1 MFSKKNKKQYDL
13 KHADGRQHWSLRKTT
28 LGMASVLLSTT
39 IYLGS
44 TNVLVH
50 ADTTSDSQ
58 TSQATTSSSSSDTSS
73 SSSQTSSSESSSAT
87 SASSTSEQ
95 TNSTTS
101 SNSEASSSASSSE
114 SSTSSVSSS
123 SSSSS
128 SDSNEN
134 ETNTSSNV
142 VSTSSSSSADTNDST
157 TDQTSSSADGSSS
170 SNQSLYTDEASA
182 TSAANKITEDNK
194 TTTTTTTI
202 STAYDNKSTASTQ
215 KSSFDFSQYSGLPEY
230 YMWMSYINSNKDI
243 KANASSNVVISDPVY
258 DATTNTVTYTIHFN
272 PSNGIV
278 TTSGSTLTD
287 ASAQYA
293 IEISKNLKV
302 VSISYGYNGNMTD
315 GTSTYTSGGGTLSSS
330 STNGTATK
338 MIVSNTT
345 YANTSTT
352 GLSSS
357 NAISSVSSDIGQT
370 IIFSPNTTLYY
381 QASNSKGLDVTIV
394 ATVDSSVSTSFT
406 GVNAIESY
414 IPKSLWNN
422 NSGIRDM
429 LGDTPVVMSTYK
441 AVTSST
447 IAEGQAASNTTTT
460 TMTNATGVA
469 STSIPVS
476 VVFDNSSS
484 ESNITSVDYTLTKS
498 ASSLKEANS
507 TAYVNATDDSTSGSL
522 SASNNYT
529 QNYYDVEA
537 IPSGTTVS
545 SSALASDLLTS
556 DALTVTDVKINSTSG
571 TYSYLVSQTNSGIEI
586 HVIDKTD
593 LETAVNDQNDVQK
606 TSAYYNASD
615 DKKQAYD
622 DAVAAGQTV
631 LNNDSATQSEVD
643 SATTAINS
651 AKSALDGET
660 TDKNALETA
669 VNDQSDVQKTSAYYN
684 ASDDKKQAYD
694 DAVSAGQTVLNDDS
708 ATQSEVDSA
717 TSAIDNAK
725 SALDGQATDKTALE
739 TAVND
744 QNDVQKTS
752 AYYNASDDKKQAY
765 DDAVAA
771 GQTVLNND
779 SATQSEVDS
788 ATSAINNAKSALD
801 GQATDKTALETAVNE
816 QSTVESTP
824 AYYNASDD
832 KKQAYDDAV
841 SAGQKVLNN
850 DSATQSEADS
860 ATTTINSAKA
870 ALDGETTDKR
880 ALETAVNDQSNV
892 QKTSAYYNASDEK
905 KQAYDD
911 AVAAGQTV
919 LNNDSATQ
927 SEVDSA
933 TTAINNAKSALDGE
947 TTDKSAWETA
957 VNDQSDVQ
965 KTSAYYNASDD
976 KKQAYDDAVSAGQ
989 TVLNNDSA
997 TQSEVD
1003 SATTAIDN
1011 AKAALDGQATE
1022 TATSST
1028 GTSDTTSSTTGSTTE
1043 RSVEKSALETA
1054 VNEQST
1060 VESTSAYYNASDDK
1074 KQAYNDAV
1082 SAGQTVLNDD
1092 SATQSEV
1099 DSATTAIN
1107 NAKAALDG
1115 QATETDTSSTGAS
1128 DTTSSTTGSTT
1139 ENSVDKS
1146 GLEKAVNEQSTVEST
1161 DPYKNASD
1169 DKKQAY
1175 DDAVSAGQKVL
1186 NNDSATQSEVDSA
1199 TTAINN
1205 AKSALDGQA
1214 TDTSSTGASDTTS
1227 STTGST
1233 TENSVDKSGLE
1244 TAVNEQSTVEATD
1257 AYKNASNDKKQA
1269 YDDAVS
1275 AGQKVLNND
1284 SATQSEVD
1292 SATTAIDNAKAAL
1305 DGQATETDTSSTGA
1319 SDTTSSTP
1327 GTTTE
1332 SSVDKSALETAV
1344 NEQSDVQ
1351 KTSAYYNASD
1361 DKKQAYDD
1369 AVAAG
1374 QTVLN
1379 NDSATQSEVDSA
1391 TSAIDNAKAALDGQS
1406 SSDKPA
1412 TQSETDGSTESVD
1425 KTNLQK
1431 DVDRAHEVQTSTNPN
1446 EYLYYASASDEARK
1460 AYGDAVAKGEQVL
1473 SDTNATQEEVD
1484 AADKAI
1490 RDAEQR
1496 LIDSAEKAQNNVNL
1510 PERVKVEKMG
1520 QPTSDELSQIKKNIE
1535 AANPNTTVT
1544 VYSDG
1549 SATIKFSDGSSA
1561 ELTKEDTTI
1570 QTDAIENNG
1579 DRSSSEN
1586 TGNSNFEN
1594 YDSSIDKSSLEAA
1607 VNEKSSVESTDA
1619 YKNASD
1625 DKKQAYDDAV
1635 SAGQKVLN
1643 DNSATQNEVD
1653 QALQTI
1659 KNAKAALDD
1668 NTEINSKATAN
1679 SKSSS
1684 VSSTS
1689 SKEKTPASNSS
1700 ENRVATDAN
1709 KLPQT
1714 GAQVGEVSLI
1724 GLILALLGLL
1734 GFRRKK
1740 NNEE

>member
-1 MFSKKNKKQYDL
+1 
-13 KHADGRQHWSLRKTT
+13 
-28 LGMASVLLSTT
+28 
-39 IYLGS
+39 
-44 TNVLVH
+44 
-50 ADTTSDSQ
+50 
-58 TSQATTSSSSSDTSS
+58 
-73 SSSQTSSSESSSAT
+73 
-87 SASSTSEQ
+87 
-95 TNSTTS
+95 
-101 SNSEASSSASSSE
+101 
-114 SSTSSVSSS
+114 
-123 SSSSS
+123 
-128 SDSNEN
+128 
-134 ETNTSSNV
+134 
-142 VSTSSSSSADTNDST
+142 
-157 TDQTSSSADGSSS
+157 
-170 SNQSLYTDEASA
+170 
-182 TSAANKITEDNK
+182 
-194 TTTTTTTI
+194 
-202 STAYDNKSTASTQ
+202 
-215 KSSFDFSQYSGLPEY
+215 
-230 YMWMSYINSNKDI
+230 
-243 KANASSNVVISDPVY
+243 
-258 DATTNTVTYTIHFN
+258 
-272 PSNGIV
+272 
-278 TTSGSTLTD
+278 
-287 ASAQYA
+287 
-293 IEISKNLKV
+293 
-302 VSISYGYNGNMTD
+302 
-315 GTSTYTSGGGTLSSS
+315 
-330 STNGTATK
+330 
-338 MIVSNTT
+338 
-345 YANTSTT
+345 
-352 GLSSS
+352 
-357 NAISSVSSDIGQT
+357 
-370 IIFSPNTTLYY
+370 
-381 QASNSKGLDVTIV
+381 DVTIV

-460 TMTNATGVA
+460 TMINATGVA

-717 TSAIDNAK
+717 T
-725 SALDGQATDKTALE
+725 
-739 TAVND
+739 
-744 QNDVQKTS
+744 
-752 AYYNASDDKKQAY
+752 
-765 DDAVAA
+765 
-771 GQTVLNND
+771 
-779 SATQSEVDS
+779 
-788 ATSAINNAKSALD
+788 
-801 GQATDKTALETAVNE
+801 
-816 QSTVESTP
+816 
-824 AYYNASDD
+824 
-832 KKQAYDDAV
+832 
-841 SAGQKVLNN
+841 
-850 DSATQSEADS
+850 
-860 ATTTINSAKA
+860 
-870 ALDGETTDKR
+870 
-880 ALETAVNDQSNV
+880 
-892 QKTSAYYNASDEK
+892 
-905 KQAYDD
+905 
-911 AVAAGQTV
+911 
-919 LNNDSATQ
+919 
-927 SEVDSA
+927 
-933 TTAINNAKSALDGE
+933 
-947 TTDKSAWETA
+947 
-957 VNDQSDVQ
+957 
-965 KTSAYYNASDD
+965 
-976 KKQAYDDAVSAGQ
+976 
-989 TVLNNDSA
+989 
-997 TQSEVD
+997 
-1003 SATTAIDN
+1003 
-1011 AKAALDGQATE
+1011 
-1022 TATSST
+1022 
-1028 GTSDTTSSTTGSTTE
+1028 
-1043 RSVEKSALETA
+1043 
-1054 VNEQST
+1054 
-1060 VESTSAYYNASDDK
+1060 
-1074 KQAYNDAV
+1074 
-1082 SAGQTVLNDD
+1082 
-1092 SATQSEV
+1092 
-1099 DSATTAIN
+1099 TAIN

-1115 QATETDTSSTGAS
+1115 QATE
-1128 DTTSSTTGSTT
+1128 
-1139 ENSVDKS
+1139 
-1146 GLEKAVNEQSTVEST
+1146 
-1161 DPYKNASD
+1161 
-1169 DKKQAY
+1169 
-1175 DDAVSAGQKVL
+1175 
-1186 NNDSATQSEVDSA
+1186 
-1199 TTAINN
+1199 
-1205 AKSALDGQA
+1205 

-1594 YDSSIDKSSLEAA
+1594 SDSSIDKSSLEAA

>member
-58 TSQATTSSSSSDTSS
+58 TSQATTSSSDTSS

-134 ETNTSSNV
+134 ATNTNSNV

-157 TDQTSSSADGSSS
+157 TDQASSSADGSSS

-215 KSSFDFSQYSGLPEY
+215 KASFDFSQYSGLPEY

-243 KANASSNVVISDPVY
+243 KANASSNVVVSDPIY

-357 NAISSVSSDIGQT
+357 NATSSVSSDIGQT

-529 QNYYDVEA
+529 QSYYDVEA

-571 TYSYLVSQTNSGIEI
+571 TYSYLVSQTDSGIEI

-593 LETAVNDQNDVQK
+593 LETAVNDQ
-606 TSAYYNASD
+606 
-615 DKKQAYD
+615 
-622 DAVAAGQTV
+622 
-631 LNNDSATQSEVD
+631 
-643 SATTAINS
+643 
-651 AKSALDGET
+651 
-660 TDKNALETA
+660 
-669 VNDQSDVQKTSAYYN
+669 SDVQN
-684 ASDDKKQAYD
+684 
-694 DAVSAGQTVLNDDS
+694 
-708 ATQSEVDSA
+708 
-717 TSAIDNAK
+717 
-725 SALDGQATDKTALE
+725 
-739 TAVND
+739 
-744 QNDVQKTS
+744 TS

-788 ATSAINNAKSALD
+788 ATSAIDNAKSALD
-801 GQATDKTALETAVNE
+801 GESTDKSALETAVNE

-841 SAGQKVLNN
+841 SAGQ
-850 DSATQSEADS
+850 
-860 ATTTINSAKA
+860 
-870 ALDGETTDKR
+870 
-880 ALETAVNDQSNV
+880 
-892 QKTSAYYNASDEK
+892 
-905 KQAYDD
+905 
-911 AVAAGQTV
+911 TV

-933 TTAINNAKSALDGE
+933 TSAINNAKAALDGE
-947 TTDKSAWETA
+947 STDKSALETA

-965 KTSAYYNASDD
+965 NTPAYYNASDD

-1011 AKAALDGQATE
+1011 AKAALDGQAT
-1022 TATSST
+1022 
-1028 GTSDTTSSTTGSTTE
+1028 D
-1043 RSVEKSALETA
+1043 KNALETA
-1054 VNEQST
+1054 VNEQSDVQNT
-1060 VESTSAYYNASDDK
+1060 STYYNASDDK
-1074 KQAYNDAV
+1074 KQAYDNAV
-1082 SAGQTVLNDD
+1082 AAGQKVLNDD

-1099 DSATTAIN
+1099 DSATSAIDK
-1107 NAKAALDG
+1107 AKAALDG
-1115 QATETDTSSTGAS
+1115 
-1128 DTTSSTTGSTT
+1128 
-1139 ENSVDKS
+1139 
-1146 GLEKAVNEQSTVEST
+1146 EST
-1161 DPYKNASD
+1161 
-1169 DKKQAY
+1169 
-1175 DDAVSAGQKVL
+1175 
-1186 NNDSATQSEVDSA
+1186 
-1199 TTAINN
+1199 
-1205 AKSALDGQA
+1205 
-1214 TDTSSTGASDTTS
+1214 
-1227 STTGST
+1227 
-1233 TENSVDKSGLE
+1233 
-1244 TAVNEQSTVEATD
+1244 
-1257 AYKNASNDKKQA
+1257 
-1269 YDDAVS
+1269 
-1275 AGQKVLNND
+1275 
-1284 SATQSEVD
+1284 
-1292 SATTAIDNAKAAL
+1292 
-1305 DGQATETDTSSTGA
+1305 
-1319 SDTTSSTP
+1319 
-1327 GTTTE
+1327 
-1332 SSVDKSALETAV
+1332 DKSALETAV
-1344 NEQSDVQ
+1344 
-1351 KTSAYYNASD
+1351 
-1361 DKKQAYDD
+1361 
-1369 AVAAG
+1369 
-1374 QTVLN
+1374 
-1379 NDSATQSEVDSA
+1379 
-1391 TSAIDNAKAALDGQS
+1391 
-1406 SSDKPA
+1406 
-1412 TQSETDGSTESVD
+1412 
-1425 KTNLQK
+1425 
-1431 DVDRAHEVQTSTNPN
+1431 
-1446 EYLYYASASDEARK
+1446 
-1460 AYGDAVAKGEQVL
+1460 
-1473 SDTNATQEEVD
+1473 
-1484 AADKAI
+1484 
-1490 RDAEQR
+1490 
-1496 LIDSAEKAQNNVNL
+1496 
-1510 PERVKVEKMG
+1510 
-1520 QPTSDELSQIKKNIE
+1520 
-1535 AANPNTTVT
+1535 
-1544 VYSDG
+1544 
-1549 SATIKFSDGSSA
+1549 
-1561 ELTKEDTTI
+1561 
-1570 QTDAIENNG
+1570 
-1579 DRSSSEN
+1579 
-1586 TGNSNFEN
+1586 
-1594 YDSSIDKSSLEAA
+1594 
-1607 VNEKSSVESTDA
+1607 
-1619 YKNASD
+1619 
-1625 DKKQAYDDAV
+1625 
-1635 SAGQKVLN
+1635 
-1643 DNSATQNEVD
+1643 
-1653 QALQTI
+1653 
-1659 KNAKAALDD
+1659 
-1668 NTEINSKATAN
+1668 
-1679 SKSSS
+1679 
-1684 VSSTS
+1684 
-1689 SKEKTPASNSS
+1689 
-1700 ENRVATDAN
+1700 
-1709 KLPQT
+1709 
-1714 GAQVGEVSLI
+1714 
-1724 GLILALLGLL
+1724 
-1734 GFRRKK
+1734 
-1740 NNEE
+1740 

>member
-651 AKSALDGET
+651 A
-660 TDKNALETA
+660 
-669 VNDQSDVQKTSAYYN
+669 
-684 ASDDKKQAYD
+684 
-694 DAVSAGQTVLNDDS
+694 
-708 ATQSEVDSA
+708 
-717 TSAIDNAK
+717 
-725 SALDGQATDKTALE
+725 
-739 TAVND
+739 
-744 QNDVQKTS
+744 
-752 AYYNASDDKKQAY
+752 
-765 DDAVAA
+765 
-771 GQTVLNND
+771 
-779 SATQSEVDS
+779 
-788 ATSAINNAKSALD
+788 
-801 GQATDKTALETAVNE
+801 
-816 QSTVESTP
+816 
-824 AYYNASDD
+824 
-832 KKQAYDDAV
+832 
-841 SAGQKVLNN
+841 
-850 DSATQSEADS
+850 
-860 ATTTINSAKA
+860 
-870 ALDGETTDKR
+870 
-880 ALETAVNDQSNV
+880 
-892 QKTSAYYNASDEK
+892 
-905 KQAYDD
+905 
-911 AVAAGQTV
+911 
-919 LNNDSATQ
+919 
-927 SEVDSA
+927 
-933 TTAINNAKSALDGE
+933 
-947 TTDKSAWETA
+947 
-957 VNDQSDVQ
+957 
-965 KTSAYYNASDD
+965 
-976 KKQAYDDAVSAGQ
+976 
-989 TVLNNDSA
+989 
-997 TQSEVD
+997 
-1003 SATTAIDN
+1003 
-1011 AKAALDGQATE
+1011 
-1022 TATSST
+1022 
-1028 GTSDTTSSTTGSTTE
+1028 
-1043 RSVEKSALETA
+1043 
-1054 VNEQST
+1054 
-1060 VESTSAYYNASDDK
+1060 
-1074 KQAYNDAV
+1074 
-1082 SAGQTVLNDD
+1082 
-1092 SATQSEV
+1092 
-1099 DSATTAIN
+1099 
-1107 NAKAALDG
+1107 
-1115 QATETDTSSTGAS
+1115 
-1128 DTTSSTTGSTT
+1128 
-1139 ENSVDKS
+1139 
-1146 GLEKAVNEQSTVEST
+1146 
-1161 DPYKNASD
+1161 
-1169 DKKQAY
+1169 
-1175 DDAVSAGQKVL
+1175 
-1186 NNDSATQSEVDSA
+1186 
-1199 TTAINN
+1199 
-1205 AKSALDGQA
+1205 
-1214 TDTSSTGASDTTS
+1214 
-1227 STTGST
+1227 
-1233 TENSVDKSGLE
+1233 
-1244 TAVNEQSTVEATD
+1244 
-1257 AYKNASNDKKQA
+1257 
-1269 YDDAVS
+1269 
-1275 AGQKVLNND
+1275 
-1284 SATQSEVD
+1284 
-1292 SATTAIDNAKAAL
+1292 
-1305 DGQATETDTSSTGA
+1305 
-1319 SDTTSSTP
+1319 
-1327 GTTTE
+1327 
-1332 SSVDKSALETAV
+1332 
-1344 NEQSDVQ
+1344 
-1351 KTSAYYNASD
+1351 
-1361 DKKQAYDD
+1361 
-1369 AVAAG
+1369 
-1374 QTVLN
+1374 
-1379 NDSATQSEVDSA
+1379 
-1391 TSAIDNAKAALDGQS
+1391 
-1406 SSDKPA
+1406 
-1412 TQSETDGSTESVD
+1412 
-1425 KTNLQK
+1425 
-1431 DVDRAHEVQTSTNPN
+1431 
-1446 EYLYYASASDEARK
+1446 
-1460 AYGDAVAKGEQVL
+1460 
-1473 SDTNATQEEVD
+1473 
-1484 AADKAI
+1484 
-1490 RDAEQR
+1490 
-1496 LIDSAEKAQNNVNL
+1496 
-1510 PERVKVEKMG
+1510 
-1520 QPTSDELSQIKKNIE
+1520 
-1535 AANPNTTVT
+1535 
-1544 VYSDG
+1544 
-1549 SATIKFSDGSSA
+1549 
-1561 ELTKEDTTI
+1561 
-1570 QTDAIENNG
+1570 
-1579 DRSSSEN
+1579 
-1586 TGNSNFEN
+1586 
-1594 YDSSIDKSSLEAA
+1594 
-1607 VNEKSSVESTDA
+1607 
-1619 YKNASD
+1619 
-1625 DKKQAYDDAV
+1625 
-1635 SAGQKVLN
+1635 
-1643 DNSATQNEVD
+1643 
-1653 QALQTI
+1653 
-1659 KNAKAALDD
+1659 
-1668 NTEINSKATAN
+1668 
-1679 SKSSS
+1679 
-1684 VSSTS
+1684 
-1689 SKEKTPASNSS
+1689 
-1700 ENRVATDAN
+1700 
-1709 KLPQT
+1709 
-1714 GAQVGEVSLI
+1714 
-1724 GLILALLGLL
+1724 
-1734 GFRRKK
+1734 
-1740 NNEE
+1740 

>member
-394 ATVDSSVSTSFT
+394 ATVYSSVSTSFT

-694 DAVSAGQTVLNDDS
+694 DAVSAGQTVLN
-708 ATQSEVDSA
+708 
-717 TSAIDNAK
+717 
-725 SALDGQATDKTALE
+725 
-739 TAVND
+739 
-744 QNDVQKTS
+744 
-752 AYYNASDDKKQAY
+752 
-765 DDAVAA
+765 
-771 GQTVLNND
+771 
-779 SATQSEVDS
+779 
-788 ATSAINNAKSALD
+788 
-801 GQATDKTALETAVNE
+801 
-816 QSTVESTP
+816 
-824 AYYNASDD
+824 
-832 KKQAYDDAV
+832 
-841 SAGQKVLNN
+841 
-850 DSATQSEADS
+850 
-860 ATTTINSAKA
+860 
-870 ALDGETTDKR
+870 
-880 ALETAVNDQSNV
+880 
-892 QKTSAYYNASDEK
+892 
-905 KQAYDD
+905 
-911 AVAAGQTV
+911 
-919 LNNDSATQ
+919 NDSATQ

-947 TTDKSAWETA
+947 TTDKSA
-957 VNDQSDVQ
+957 
-965 KTSAYYNASDD
+965 
-976 KKQAYDDAVSAGQ
+976 
-989 TVLNNDSA
+989 
-997 TQSEVD
+997 
-1003 SATTAIDN
+1003 
-1011 AKAALDGQATE
+1011 
-1022 TATSST
+1022 
-1028 GTSDTTSSTTGSTTE
+1028 
-1043 RSVEKSALETA
+1043 LETA

-1074 KQAYNDAV
+1074 KQAYDDAV

-1115 QATETDTSSTGAS
+1115 QATE
-1128 DTTSSTTGSTT
+1128 
-1139 ENSVDKS
+1139 
-1146 GLEKAVNEQSTVEST
+1146 
-1161 DPYKNASD
+1161 
-1169 DKKQAY
+1169 
-1175 DDAVSAGQKVL
+1175 
-1186 NNDSATQSEVDSA
+1186 
-1199 TTAINN
+1199 
-1205 AKSALDGQA
+1205 

-1594 YDSSIDKSSLEAA
+1594 SDSSIDKSSLEAA

>member
-1 MFSKKNKKQYDL
+1 
-13 KHADGRQHWSLRKTT
+13 
-28 LGMASVLLSTT
+28 
-39 IYLGS
+39 
-44 TNVLVH
+44 
-50 ADTTSDSQ
+50 
-58 TSQATTSSSSSDTSS
+58 
-73 SSSQTSSSESSSAT
+73 
-87 SASSTSEQ
+87 
-95 TNSTTS
+95 
-101 SNSEASSSASSSE
+101 
-114 SSTSSVSSS
+114 
-123 SSSSS
+123 
-128 SDSNEN
+128 
-134 ETNTSSNV
+134 
-142 VSTSSSSSADTNDST
+142 
-157 TDQTSSSADGSSS
+157 
-170 SNQSLYTDEASA
+170 
-182 TSAANKITEDNK
+182 
-194 TTTTTTTI
+194 
-202 STAYDNKSTASTQ
+202 
-215 KSSFDFSQYSGLPEY
+215 
-230 YMWMSYINSNKDI
+230 
-243 KANASSNVVISDPVY
+243 
-258 DATTNTVTYTIHFN
+258 
-272 PSNGIV
+272 
-278 TTSGSTLTD
+278 
-287 ASAQYA
+287 
-293 IEISKNLKV
+293 
-302 VSISYGYNGNMTD
+302 
-315 GTSTYTSGGGTLSSS
+315 
-330 STNGTATK
+330 
-338 MIVSNTT
+338 
-345 YANTSTT
+345 
-352 GLSSS
+352 
-357 NAISSVSSDIGQT
+357 
-370 IIFSPNTTLYY
+370 
-381 QASNSKGLDVTIV
+381 
-394 ATVDSSVSTSFT
+394 
-406 GVNAIESY
+406 
-414 IPKSLWNN
+414 
-422 NSGIRDM
+422 
-429 LGDTPVVMSTYK
+429 
-441 AVTSST
+441 
-447 IAEGQAASNTTTT
+447 
-460 TMTNATGVA
+460 
-469 STSIPVS
+469 
-476 VVFDNSSS
+476 
-484 ESNITSVDYTLTKS
+484 
-498 ASSLKEANS
+498 
-507 TAYVNATDDSTSGSL
+507 
-522 SASNNYT
+522 
-529 QNYYDVEA
+529 
-537 IPSGTTVS
+537 
-545 SSALASDLLTS
+545 
-556 DALTVTDVKINSTSG
+556 
-571 TYSYLVSQTNSGIEI
+571 
-586 HVIDKTD
+586 
-593 LETAVNDQNDVQK
+593 
-606 TSAYYNASD
+606 
-615 DKKQAYD
+615 
-622 DAVAAGQTV
+622 
-631 LNNDSATQSEVD
+631 ATQSEVD
-643 SATTAINS
+643 SATSAINN

-660 TDKNALETA
+660 TDKSALETA

-694 DAVSAGQTVLNDDS
+694 DAVSAGQ
-708 ATQSEVDSA
+708 
-717 TSAIDNAK
+717 K
-725 SALDGQATDKTALE
+725 
-739 TAVND
+739 
-744 QNDVQKTS
+744 
-752 AYYNASDDKKQAY
+752 
-765 DDAVAA
+765 
-771 GQTVLNND
+771 VLNND

-801 GQATDKTALETAVNE
+801 G
-816 QSTVESTP
+816 
-824 AYYNASDD
+824 
-832 KKQAYDDAV
+832 
-841 SAGQKVLNN
+841 
-850 DSATQSEADS
+850 
-860 ATTTINSAKA
+860 
-870 ALDGETTDKR
+870 
-880 ALETAVNDQSNV
+880 
-892 QKTSAYYNASDEK
+892 
-905 KQAYDD
+905 
-911 AVAAGQTV
+911 
-919 LNNDSATQ
+919 
-927 SEVDSA
+927 
-933 TTAINNAKSALDGE
+933 E
-947 TTDKSAWETA
+947 TTDKSALETA

-989 TVLNNDSA
+989 KVLNNDSA

-1043 RSVEKSALETA
+1043 SSVDKSALETA

-1074 KQAYNDAV
+1074 KQAYNDAVSAGQTVLNDDSATQSEVDSATTAINNAKAALDGQATETDTSSTGASDTTSSTTGSTTENSVDKSGLETAVNEQSTVEATDAYKNASNDKKQAYDDAV

-1594 YDSSIDKSSLEAA
+1594 SDSSIDKSSLEAA

>member
-947 TTDKSAWETA
+947 TTDKSALETA

-1043 RSVEKSALETA
+1043 SSVDKSALETA

-1146 GLEKAVNEQSTVEST
+1146 GLE
-1161 DPYKNASD
+1161 
-1169 DKKQAY
+1169 
-1175 DDAVSAGQKVL
+1175 
-1186 NNDSATQSEVDSA
+1186 
-1199 TTAINN
+1199 
-1205 AKSALDGQA
+1205 
-1214 TDTSSTGASDTTS
+1214 
-1227 STTGST
+1227 
-1233 TENSVDKSGLE
+1233 

-1275 AGQKVLNND
+1275 AGQTVLNDD

-1292 SATTAIDNAKAAL
+1292 SATTAINNAKAAL
-1305 DGQATETDTSSTGA
+1305 DGQATDTSSTGA
-1319 SDTTSSTP
+1319 SDTTSST
-1327 GTTTE
+1327 T
-1332 SSVDKSALETAV
+1332 
-1344 NEQSDVQ
+1344 
-1351 KTSAYYNASD
+1351 
-1361 DKKQAYDD
+1361 
-1369 AVAAG
+1369 
-1374 QTVLN
+1374 
-1379 NDSATQSEVDSA
+1379 
-1391 TSAIDNAKAALDGQS
+1391 
-1406 SSDKPA
+1406 
-1412 TQSETDGSTESVD
+1412 GST
-1425 KTNLQK
+1425 
-1431 DVDRAHEVQTSTNPN
+1431 
-1446 EYLYYASASDEARK
+1446 
-1460 AYGDAVAKGEQVL
+1460 
-1473 SDTNATQEEVD
+1473 
-1484 AADKAI
+1484 
-1490 RDAEQR
+1490 
-1496 LIDSAEKAQNNVNL
+1496 
-1510 PERVKVEKMG
+1510 
-1520 QPTSDELSQIKKNIE
+1520 
-1535 AANPNTTVT
+1535 
-1544 VYSDG
+1544 
-1549 SATIKFSDGSSA
+1549 
-1561 ELTKEDTTI
+1561 
-1570 QTDAIENNG
+1570 
-1579 DRSSSEN
+1579 
-1586 TGNSNFEN
+1586 
-1594 YDSSIDKSSLEAA
+1594 
-1607 VNEKSSVESTDA
+1607 
-1619 YKNASD
+1619 
-1625 DKKQAYDDAV
+1625 
-1635 SAGQKVLN
+1635 
-1643 DNSATQNEVD
+1643 
-1653 QALQTI
+1653 
-1659 KNAKAALDD
+1659 
-1668 NTEINSKATAN
+1668 
-1679 SKSSS
+1679 
-1684 VSSTS
+1684 
-1689 SKEKTPASNSS
+1689 
-1700 ENRVATDAN
+1700 
-1709 KLPQT
+1709 
-1714 GAQVGEVSLI
+1714 
-1724 GLILALLGLL
+1724 
-1734 GFRRKK
+1734 
-1740 NNEE
+1740 

>member
-1 MFSKKNKKQYDL
+1 
-13 KHADGRQHWSLRKTT
+13 
-28 LGMASVLLSTT
+28 
-39 IYLGS
+39 
-44 TNVLVH
+44 
-50 ADTTSDSQ
+50 
-58 TSQATTSSSSSDTSS
+58 
-73 SSSQTSSSESSSAT
+73 
-87 SASSTSEQ
+87 
-95 TNSTTS
+95 
-101 SNSEASSSASSSE
+101 
-114 SSTSSVSSS
+114 
-123 SSSSS
+123 
-128 SDSNEN
+128 
-134 ETNTSSNV
+134 
-142 VSTSSSSSADTNDST
+142 
-157 TDQTSSSADGSSS
+157 
-170 SNQSLYTDEASA
+170 
-182 TSAANKITEDNK
+182 
-194 TTTTTTTI
+194 
-202 STAYDNKSTASTQ
+202 
-215 KSSFDFSQYSGLPEY
+215 
-230 YMWMSYINSNKDI
+230 
-243 KANASSNVVISDPVY
+243 
-258 DATTNTVTYTIHFN
+258 
-272 PSNGIV
+272 
-278 TTSGSTLTD
+278 
-287 ASAQYA
+287 
-293 IEISKNLKV
+293 
-302 VSISYGYNGNMTD
+302 
-315 GTSTYTSGGGTLSSS
+315 
-330 STNGTATK
+330 
-338 MIVSNTT
+338 
-345 YANTSTT
+345 
-352 GLSSS
+352 
-357 NAISSVSSDIGQT
+357 
-370 IIFSPNTTLYY
+370 
-381 QASNSKGLDVTIV
+381 
-394 ATVDSSVSTSFT
+394 
-406 GVNAIESY
+406 
-414 IPKSLWNN
+414 
-422 NSGIRDM
+422 
-429 LGDTPVVMSTYK
+429 
-441 AVTSST
+441 
-447 IAEGQAASNTTTT
+447 
-460 TMTNATGVA
+460 
-469 STSIPVS
+469 
-476 VVFDNSSS
+476 
-484 ESNITSVDYTLTKS
+484 
-498 ASSLKEANS
+498 
-507 TAYVNATDDSTSGSL
+507 
-522 SASNNYT
+522 
-529 QNYYDVEA
+529 
-537 IPSGTTVS
+537 
-545 SSALASDLLTS
+545 
-556 DALTVTDVKINSTSG
+556 
-571 TYSYLVSQTNSGIEI
+571 
-586 HVIDKTD
+586 
-593 LETAVNDQNDVQK
+593 DVQK

-622 DAVAAGQTV
+622 DAVSAGQKV

-643 SATTAINS
+643 SATSAINN

-660 TDKNALETA
+660 TDKSALETA

-694 DAVSAGQTVLNDDS
+694 DAVSAGQ
-708 ATQSEVDSA
+708 
-717 TSAIDNAK
+717 K
-725 SALDGQATDKTALE
+725 
-739 TAVND
+739 
-744 QNDVQKTS
+744 
-752 AYYNASDDKKQAY
+752 
-765 DDAVAA
+765 
-771 GQTVLNND
+771 
-779 SATQSEVDS
+779 
-788 ATSAINNAKSALD
+788 
-801 GQATDKTALETAVNE
+801 
-816 QSTVESTP
+816 
-824 AYYNASDD
+824 
-832 KKQAYDDAV
+832 
-841 SAGQKVLNN
+841 
-850 DSATQSEADS
+850 
-860 ATTTINSAKA
+860 
-870 ALDGETTDKR
+870 
-880 ALETAVNDQSNV
+880 
-892 QKTSAYYNASDEK
+892 
-905 KQAYDD
+905 
-911 AVAAGQTV
+911 
-919 LNNDSATQ
+919 
-927 SEVDSA
+927 
-933 TTAINNAKSALDGE
+933 
-947 TTDKSAWETA
+947 
-957 VNDQSDVQ
+957 
-965 KTSAYYNASDD
+965 
-976 KKQAYDDAVSAGQ
+976 
-989 TVLNNDSA
+989 VLNNDSA

-1043 RSVEKSALETA
+1043 SSVDKSALETA

-1074 KQAYNDAV
+1074 KQAYNDAVSAGQTVLNDDSATQSEVDSATTAINNAKAALDGQATETDTSSTGASDTTSSTTGSTTENSVDKSGLETAVNEQSTVEATDAYKNASNDKKQAYDDAV

-1594 YDSSIDKSSLEAA
+1594 SDSSIDKSSLEAA

-1635 SAGQKVLN
+1635 SAG
-1643 DNSATQNEVD
+1643 
-1653 QALQTI
+1653 
-1659 KNAKAALDD
+1659 
-1668 NTEINSKATAN
+1668 
-1679 SKSSS
+1679 
-1684 VSSTS
+1684 
-1689 SKEKTPASNSS
+1689 
-1700 ENRVATDAN
+1700 
-1709 KLPQT
+1709 
-1714 GAQVGEVSLI
+1714 
-1724 GLILALLGLL
+1724 
-1734 GFRRKK
+1734 
-1740 NNEE
+1740 

>member
-1 MFSKKNKKQYDL
+1 
-13 KHADGRQHWSLRKTT
+13 
-28 LGMASVLLSTT
+28 MASVLLSTT

-622 DAVAAGQTV
+622 DAV
-631 LNNDSATQSEVD
+631 
-643 SATTAINS
+643 
-651 AKSALDGET
+651 
-660 TDKNALETA
+660 
-669 VNDQSDVQKTSAYYN
+669 
-684 ASDDKKQAYD
+684 
-694 DAVSAGQTVLNDDS
+694 
-708 ATQSEVDSA
+708 
-717 TSAIDNAK
+717 
-725 SALDGQATDKTALE
+725 
-739 TAVND
+739 
-744 QNDVQKTS
+744 
-752 AYYNASDDKKQAY
+752 
-765 DDAVAA
+765 
-771 GQTVLNND
+771 
-779 SATQSEVDS
+779 
-788 ATSAINNAKSALD
+788 
-801 GQATDKTALETAVNE
+801 
-816 QSTVESTP
+816 
-824 AYYNASDD
+824 
-832 KKQAYDDAV
+832 
-841 SAGQKVLNN
+841 
-850 DSATQSEADS
+850 
-860 ATTTINSAKA
+860 
-870 ALDGETTDKR
+870 
-880 ALETAVNDQSNV
+880 
-892 QKTSAYYNASDEK
+892 
-905 KQAYDD
+905 
-911 AVAAGQTV
+911 
-919 LNNDSATQ
+919 
-927 SEVDSA
+927 
-933 TTAINNAKSALDGE
+933 
-947 TTDKSAWETA
+947 
-957 VNDQSDVQ
+957 
-965 KTSAYYNASDD
+965 
-976 KKQAYDDAVSAGQ
+976 
-989 TVLNNDSA
+989 
-997 TQSEVD
+997 
-1003 SATTAIDN
+1003 
-1011 AKAALDGQATE
+1011 
-1022 TATSST
+1022 
-1028 GTSDTTSSTTGSTTE
+1028 
-1043 RSVEKSALETA
+1043 
-1054 VNEQST
+1054 
-1060 VESTSAYYNASDDK
+1060 
-1074 KQAYNDAV
+1074 
-1082 SAGQTVLNDD
+1082 
-1092 SATQSEV
+1092 
-1099 DSATTAIN
+1099 
-1107 NAKAALDG
+1107 
-1115 QATETDTSSTGAS
+1115 
-1128 DTTSSTTGSTT
+1128 
-1139 ENSVDKS
+1139 
-1146 GLEKAVNEQSTVEST
+1146 
-1161 DPYKNASD
+1161 
-1169 DKKQAY
+1169 
-1175 DDAVSAGQKVL
+1175 SAGQKVL

-1594 YDSSIDKSSLEAA
+1594 SDSSIDKSSLEAA

>member
-394 ATVDSSVSTSFT
+394 ATVYSSVSTSFT

-717 TSAIDNAK
+717 T
-725 SALDGQATDKTALE
+725 
-739 TAVND
+739 
-744 QNDVQKTS
+744 
-752 AYYNASDDKKQAY
+752 
-765 DDAVAA
+765 
-771 GQTVLNND
+771 
-779 SATQSEVDS
+779 
-788 ATSAINNAKSALD
+788 
-801 GQATDKTALETAVNE
+801 
-816 QSTVESTP
+816 
-824 AYYNASDD
+824 
-832 KKQAYDDAV
+832 
-841 SAGQKVLNN
+841 
-850 DSATQSEADS
+850 
-860 ATTTINSAKA
+860 
-870 ALDGETTDKR
+870 
-880 ALETAVNDQSNV
+880 
-892 QKTSAYYNASDEK
+892 
-905 KQAYDD
+905 
-911 AVAAGQTV
+911 
-919 LNNDSATQ
+919 
-927 SEVDSA
+927 
-933 TTAINNAKSALDGE
+933 
-947 TTDKSAWETA
+947 
-957 VNDQSDVQ
+957 
-965 KTSAYYNASDD
+965 
-976 KKQAYDDAVSAGQ
+976 
-989 TVLNNDSA
+989 
-997 TQSEVD
+997 
-1003 SATTAIDN
+1003 
-1011 AKAALDGQATE
+1011 
-1022 TATSST
+1022 
-1028 GTSDTTSSTTGSTTE
+1028 
-1043 RSVEKSALETA
+1043 
-1054 VNEQST
+1054 
-1060 VESTSAYYNASDDK
+1060 
-1074 KQAYNDAV
+1074 
-1082 SAGQTVLNDD
+1082 
-1092 SATQSEV
+1092 
-1099 DSATTAIN
+1099 TAIN

-1115 QATETDTSSTGAS
+1115 QATE
-1128 DTTSSTTGSTT
+1128 
-1139 ENSVDKS
+1139 
-1146 GLEKAVNEQSTVEST
+1146 
-1161 DPYKNASD
+1161 
-1169 DKKQAY
+1169 
-1175 DDAVSAGQKVL
+1175 
-1186 NNDSATQSEVDSA
+1186 
-1199 TTAINN
+1199 
-1205 AKSALDGQA
+1205 

-1594 YDSSIDKSSLEAA
+1594 SDSSIDKSSLEAA